1 MLKEFKEFLMK
12 GNVIDL
18 AVAVVIGA
26 AFAAIIAA
34 LVEGIINPIIA
45 AIVGQPDITQVTT
58 SIGSAELLTGQVIG
72 AIINFV
78 LVGLVLFLLVK
89 AANKAM
95 DARKKEPEE
104 VEVVADPEEILLL
117 REIRDS
123 LSTRA

>member
-1 MLKEFKEFLMK
+1 MK

-26 AFAAIIAA
+26 AFAAIITA

>member
-1 MLKEFKEFLMK
+1 MK

-26 AFAAIIAA
+26 AFAAIITA

-45 AIVGQPDITQVTT
+45 AIVGQPDITEVTT
-58 SIGSAELLTGQVIG
+58 KIGSAQLLTGQVLG

-78 LVGLVLFLLVK
+78 LVGLVLFMLVK

>member
-12 GNVIDL
+12 GNVIDF

-26 AFAAIIAA
+26 AFAAIITA

-58 SIGSAELLTGQVIG
+58 SIGSAKLLTGQVIG